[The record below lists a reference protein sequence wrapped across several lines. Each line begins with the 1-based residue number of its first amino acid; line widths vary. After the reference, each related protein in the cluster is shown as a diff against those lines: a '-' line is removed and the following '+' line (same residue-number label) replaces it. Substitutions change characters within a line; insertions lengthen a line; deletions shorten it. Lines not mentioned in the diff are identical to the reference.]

1 MIVIAD
7 ASVSIK
13 WFFQASPEEQDAGQA
28 VQLLRLVQS
37 GEVTLVQPPHW
48 LPEVVAV
55 ITRVRPDIA
64 DQAIDYLT
72 AMEIP
77 IQQDADILKTAARLS
92 RQYSHHLFDTLYHA
106 LAIHLDAMFVTAD
119 ENYYRKVETQGNIQL
134 LKSWEL

>member
-1 MIVIAD
+1 VIVVAD

-13 WFFQASPEEQDAGQA
+13 WFFQSSSEEQDTEQA
-28 VQLLRLVQS
+28 VQMLRLVHS
-37 GEVTLVQPPHW
+37 GEVSLVQPPHW

-55 ITRVRPDIA
+55 IARVRPEIA
-64 DQAIDYLT
+64 EQAIDYLT

-106 LAIHLDAMFVTAD
+106 LAIHLSADFVTAD
-119 ENYYRKVETQGNIQL
+119 NNYYRKVETQGNIQL
-134 LKSWEL
+134 LSDWRV